1 MRLSPFVLVLV
12 LSVGC
17 GDKSSGSASSEPTT
31 SSKPTATAP
40 KSSPPPAASSAP
52 AAPAGPLSDEW
63 KETDIEGV
71 ITAKLPGTPKK
82 SSTEIPNPAGGK
94 IETVILFAIPT
105 TGIPTV
111 SVSVAKF
118 PAGQKINAKGAFDGG
133 RDNAVKATAAKVVD
147 EKDVKLGNNEGRE
160 FTLSNNSGGVALLT
174 RTRIYVIGQNL
185 VTIAFGAPEA
195 QMKKEQADAFFDSIK
210 AK

>member
-1 MRLSPFVLVLV
+1 MRLSPFILLLV
-12 LSVGC
+12 LSAGC
-17 GDKSSGSASSEPTT
+17 GDKSSPSGSSEPAST
-31 SSKPTATAP
+31 SKTTATAP
-40 KSSPPPAASSAP
+40 TSAPPAASSAP
-52 AAPAGPLSDEW
+52 PAAPTGPLSDEW
-63 KETDIEGV
+63 KETDVEGV
-71 ITAKLPGTPKK
+71 ISLKLPGTPKK
-82 SSTEIPNPAGGK
+82 TSTDMPNPAGGK
-94 IETVILFAIPT
+94 ITTVLMFATPS

-118 PAGQKINAKGAFDGG
+118 PPGQKINAKGAFDGG
-133 RDNAVKATAAKVVD
+133 RDNAVKATSAKVVD

-185 VTIAFGAPEA
+185 VTVALASPEA
-195 QMKKEQADAFFDSIK
+195 QMKKDQADAFFDSIK